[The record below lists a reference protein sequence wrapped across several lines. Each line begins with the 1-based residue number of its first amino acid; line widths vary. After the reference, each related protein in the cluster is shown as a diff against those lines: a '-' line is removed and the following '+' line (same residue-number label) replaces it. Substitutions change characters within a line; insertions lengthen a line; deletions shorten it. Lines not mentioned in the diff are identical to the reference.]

1 MSGINN
7 SIGYT
12 VATAESENN
21 SQVIPSQI
29 INIYGKKKQKVEIK
43 RKFPEK
49 EKREKE
55 LNLMKSVL
63 TNIDNSISKE
73 NIGNYFDRYKEIQG
87 TEITQ

>member
-7 SIGYT
+7 SVGYT

-43 RKFPEK
+43 R
-49 EKREKE
+49 
-55 LNLMKSVL
+55 
-63 TNIDNSISKE
+63 IS
-73 NIGNYFDRYKEIQG
+73 
-87 TEITQ
+87 

>member
-7 SIGYT
+7 SVGYT

-49 EKREKE
+49 EKKGKGIKFNEKC
-55 LNLMKSVL
+55 
-63 TNIDNSISKE
+63 IDE
-73 NIGNYFDRYKEIQG
+73 Y
-87 TEITQ
+87 